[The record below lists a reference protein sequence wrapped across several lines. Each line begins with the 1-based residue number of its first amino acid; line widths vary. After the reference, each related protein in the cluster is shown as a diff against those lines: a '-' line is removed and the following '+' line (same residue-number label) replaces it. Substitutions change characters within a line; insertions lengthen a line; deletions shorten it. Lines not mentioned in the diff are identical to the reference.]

1 MMKLQHAIEL
11 GATLY
16 VPATHNKLWE
26 IAQGML
32 YPELKSMVIC
42 LEDAV
47 LEQDLERALLNLK
60 QFLLKTQFADVQH
73 PVHVFIRPRN
83 TEIAEKVLASQ
94 LNRSFCG
101 FVLPKFTLHTA
112 QTWQQILPAE
122 LQYMPTLET
131 AEYFDTGYLLETKQY
146 LQQEFVPVLCLRIG
160 ANDLLSCLH
169 LRRPK
174 HVTVYDTPIAQLMQ
188 QILGMFIPAG
198 FQLSAPVFEHIEQP
212 ELLEKELELDTLHGL
227 LTKTAIHPTQVRL
240 IHQAYR
246 VRHDELADAEQIL
259 QHDAKSVF
267 KSNGSMLEPAT
278 HRNWAQ
284 RIVLRAQHYGVIP
297 APHEPAFA
305 TLKII

>member
-16 VPATHNKLWE
+16 VPATHSKLWD
-26 IAQGML
+26 IAQGLL

-42 LEDAV
+42 LEDSV
-47 LEQDLERALLNLK
+47 LEQDLDSALLNLK
-60 QFLLKTQFADVQH
+60 QFLFQTHCAGVKH
-73 PVHVFIRPRN
+73 PVHVFIRPRHLDV
-83 TEIAEKVLASQ
+83 AEKVLAWQ
-94 LNRSFCG
+94 LNAGFCG
-101 FVLPKFTLHTA
+101 FVLPKFTLNTA
-112 QTWQQILPAE
+112 PIWQQILPAE

-131 AEYFDTGYLLETKQY
+131 AEYFDAGYLLEMKQY
-146 LQQEFVPVLCLRIG
+146 VQQQFLPVLCLRIG

-174 HVTVYDTPIAQLMQ
+174 HVTVYDTPIVQLMQ

-198 FQLSAPVFEHIEQP
+198 FQLSAPVFEHIEQH

-227 LTKTAIHPTQVRL
+227 LTKTAIHPSQIGL

-246 VRHDELADAEQIL
+246 VRQDELIDAQQIL

-284 RIVLRAQHYGVIP
+284 RIVLRAQHYGVIL
-297 APHEPAFA
+297 APSEPTFA